1 MLFRFFELVQYAQ
14 KYNCS
19 KSWVDCKSW
28 VENSYVF
35 RTALKKLQLDVKIQF
50 LCHSIEK
57 SLNFHMLF
65 KFLNL
70 VKFDEIYKSSKSWVD
85 DFGMKRVSFARWT
98 NFVHPG
104 DNPPRCVHE
113 HPPSTIH
120 SVDGRWWNFHQAR
133 EHAEWIVHPVDDGQW
148 AIHSSFT
155 SIPPSTLL
163 VNTPILTREHSYSS
177 SLFHFKSVHPVDG
190 GRWTVDSS

>member
-85 DFGMKRVSFARWT
+85 KFGMKRVSFARWT

-104 DNPPRCVHE
+104 DNPPSCVHE
-113 HPPSTIH
+113 HPPPTIH
-120 SVDGRWWNFHQAR
+120 SVDGGWWNFHQAR
-133 EHAEWIVHPVDDGQW
+133 EHC
-148 AIHSSFT
+148 
-155 SIPPSTLL
+155 PPGGRWTVGNPLL
-163 VNTPILTREHSYSS
+163 VHEHSTVHRWIAREHSYSS
-177 SLFHFKSVHPVDG
+177 SLFHFKSVQPVDG